1 MSALAVLDAERIK
14 LLTTRAPLW
23 SAVGVAVLSL
33 GLAALQAASAYR
45 FDVVTPEQVLL
56 GVVAFGVPVLMVL
69 ASLTVTGEYR
79 TGLIQATFLAVP
91 RRPQVLAAKAVVAG
105 VFAGLCAGLTSV
117 VAILVARA
125 TASASAGAQL
135 TLGSP
140 AAWRVIGAATLYAV
154 LAAVLGVAVG
164 ALIRIAAGAVAVLLL
179 WPLVAE
185 PILGNMPSVGS
196 EIGPYL
202 PFANMFDFL
211 RVQWLFPSYQHPWGP
226 TGSMLYFAAVVAV
239 LFVAAVVVVD
249 RRDA

>member
-14 LLTTRAPLW
+14 LLTTRSPLW

-33 GLAALQAASAYR
+33 GLAALQAASAYSY
-45 FDVVTPEQVLL
+45 DAVVPEQALL
-56 GVVAFGVPVLMVL
+56 GVVVFGVPVLMVL

-79 TGLIQATFLAVP
+79 TGLVQATFLAVP
-91 RRPQVLAAKAVVAG
+91 RRSRVLVAKAVVAG
-105 VFAGLCAGLTSV
+105 LFAGLCAGLTG
-117 VAILVARA
+117 VAAVLVARA
-125 TASASAGAQL
+125 TASPSAGAPL
-135 TLGSP
+135 SLGS
-140 AAWRVIGAATLYAV
+140 AATWRVIGAVTLYAV

-164 ALIRIAAGAVAVLLL
+164 ALIRVAAGAVAVLLL

-185 PILGNMPSVGS
+185 PIVGNMPSAGS
-196 EIGPYL
+196 EVGPYL

-211 RVQWLFPSYQHPWGP
+211 GVQWLFPTYQHPWGP

-239 LFVAAVVVVD
+239 LFLAAVIVVD